1 MIVDKI
7 FDSGVAYI
15 SFFDLRAAES
25 ARTHLNGTNFKGRPL
40 DVHFAFPNPNSDRTE
55 PPPPKENQGSIK
67 LVFRGFVRMPPH
79 DQMYD
84 FFSQFGQVRDIHH
97 TNNPNVYILSY
108 YDCRACMEVVRN
120 TPADAFGEGT
130 VLADLAWD
138 KFLPIPLEEQ
148 HSRGGVHPSSYQE
161 NNFSSAPY
169 GYKELYSHNPSGA
182 RADFNYQPYN
192 ETPSNTQDLIEK
204 AQQAQEL
211 LNYIQTQTTIKLP
224 ESNSYYNNTAQPSH
238 SDKAGVYYQNTPSSY
253 APSESQGYYPPTAPV
268 AASQYTYSPAQTHA
282 GQSNYYP
289 SNPNSNPTP
298 QSYSSGKSNHAD
310 NTYGYYAP
318 PQDVSSNCYQSTSNL
333 AAAPQENAPN
343 TEVNQLLQLLAQ
355 ANSKHSI
362 K

>member
-1 MIVDKI
+1 
-7 FDSGVAYI
+7 
-15 SFFDLRAAES
+15 
-25 ARTHLNGTNFKGRPL
+25 
-40 DVHFAFPNPNSDRTE
+40 
-55 PPPPKENQGSIK
+55 
-67 LVFRGFVRMPPH
+67 MPPH

-138 KFLPIPLEEQ
+138 KFLPIPLG
-148 HSRGGVHPSSYQE
+148 RTALTWG
-161 NNFSSAPY
+161 SAPY

-253 APSESQGYYPPTAPV
+253 APSESQGYYPPTAPA

-282 GQSNYYP
+282 GQSNYY
-289 SNPNSNPTP
+289 PNSNPTP

-343 TEVNQLLQLLAQ
+343 TEVNQLLQLLVRYLFFLILNLPRLKLILSTAS
-355 ANSKHSI
+355 NRLFCRRSKTVIYTLSCSQTCI
-362 K
+362 CCEVFWLPATAALNKYSWRVASDK

>member
-1 MIVDKI
+1 MTRCMTSSHSLGK
-7 FDSGVAYI
+7 SETSTTPTTPMYI
-15 SFFDLRAAES
+15 SFHTMIAVHVWRLCVI
-25 ARTHLNGTNFKGRPL
+25 HLL
-40 DVHFAFPNPNSDRTE
+40 MLLV
-55 PPPPKENQGSIK
+55 KELSWLILPGIS
-67 LVFRGFVRMPPH
+67 
-79 DQMYD
+79 
-84 FFSQFGQVRDIHH
+84 FSPFH
-97 TNNPNVYILSY
+97 
-108 YDCRACMEVVRN
+108 
-120 TPADAFGEGT
+120 
-130 VLADLAWD
+130 
-138 KFLPIPLEEQ
+138 LEEQ

-253 APSESQGYYPPTAPV
+253 APSESQGYYPPTAPA

-282 GQSNYYP
+282 GQSNYY
-289 SNPNSNPTP
+289 PNSNPTP

-343 TEVNQLLQLLAQ
+343 TEVNQLLQLLVRYLFFLILNLPRLKLILSTAS
-355 ANSKHSI
+355 NRLFCRRSKTVIYTLSCSQTCI
-362 K
+362 CCEVFWLPATAALNKYSWRVASDK